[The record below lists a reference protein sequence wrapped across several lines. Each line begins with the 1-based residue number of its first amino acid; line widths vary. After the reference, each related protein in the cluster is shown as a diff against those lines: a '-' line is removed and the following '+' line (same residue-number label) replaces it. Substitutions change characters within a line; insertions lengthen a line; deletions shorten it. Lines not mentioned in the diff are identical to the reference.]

1 MTFRYRMRVAA
12 ATALVCLAAASP
24 ARAHD
29 CAGIAED
36 AKRLLC
42 YDAAFGRAA
51 PTLPAM
57 PAMPSGAV
65 AGPTAG
71 APPATPATPAQAAS
85 AAAVAE
91 AEKAHLKA
99 DAKKGRSLVEA
110 WDLDPDT
117 ALAPFELRAYKPMYL
132 QILSHTNKVNSRPSS
147 AQAANNVVTPLD
159 LQSNEL
165 QFQLSFKTKAWD
177 RILGNNGSLWLGYTQ
192 TSRWQAY
199 NASNSRPFRETNYEP
214 EAMFVLNTPGNIAGW
229 QSRMSSVSL
238 THQSNGQSSPL
249 SRSWNR
255 VIGQW
260 GLEKDNTTLLIRPW
274 WRIPEKAA
282 RDDNPGIEN
291 FVGRGELVLAHRMG
305 EHVVSFQ
312 GRHALRTGEN
322 ARGSAKIDWA
332 IPMAGYL
339 KAHLSLF
346 SGYGESLVDYNH
358 RQTRIGLGV
367 SLVEWR

>member
-1 MTFRYRMRVAA
+1 
-12 ATALVCLAAASP
+12 
-24 ARAHD
+24 
-29 CAGIAED
+29 
-36 AKRLLC
+36 
-42 YDAAFGRAA
+42 
-51 PTLPAM
+51 
-57 PAMPSGAV
+57 
-65 AGPTAG
+65 
-71 APPATPATPAQAAS
+71 
-85 AAAVAE
+85 
-91 AEKAHLKA
+91 
-99 DAKKGRSLVEA
+99 
-110 WDLDPDT
+110 
-117 ALAPFELRAYKPMYL
+117 MYL
-132 QILSHTNKVNSRPSS
+132 QILSHTNKVNSQPSS

-192 TSRWQAY
+192 TSRWQVY
-199 NASNSRPFRETNYEP
+199 NASNSRPFRESNYEP
-214 EAMFVLNTPGNIAGW
+214 EAMFVLKTPGNIAGW